1 MKAIELVK
9 KYELFVAPNFFE
21 ESTCQNIIEQS
32 RVGSTRPATVYGQSD
47 SGSVDDRVRRASRFT
62 PSKETLELV
71 TQGLMDYK
79 EEVEKHFH
87 ARLNDCEEP
96 QFLRYNV
103 GDFFV
108 AHQDGN
114 TGLIRLATENERK
127 ISTVI
132 FLNRQTIE
140 PTPGTYCG
148 GALKFSDYRAE
159 PQYRTF
165 DLPTE
170 PGMLVA
176 FRSELTHEVTP
187 ITHGARYSIV
197 SWYR

>member
-1 MKAIELVK
+1 MKTIFDLLVH
-9 KYELFVAPNFFE
+9 LNFFD
-21 ESTCQNIIEQS
+21 ESTCQNILEQS
-32 RVGSTRPATVYGQSD
+32 RDGSTRPATVYGQTD

-62 PSKETLELV
+62 PADETLQLLRLR
-71 TQGLMDYK
+71 LMDYK
-79 EEVEKHFH
+79 ETVEQHFH
-87 ARLNDCEEP
+87 VRLHDCEEA

-127 ISTVI
+127 ISIVI
-132 FLNRQTIE
+132 FLNRQTSQ
-140 PTPGTYCG
+140 PMPGTFCG
-148 GALKFSDYRAE
+148 GSLKFSDYRAE
-159 PQYRTF
+159 PEYRTF
-165 DLPTE
+165 NLPAE

-187 ITHGARYSIV
+187 VTHGARYSIV